1 MLINEIMIWRM
12 GHEYQ
17 MHFIT
22 LLAIKSKH
30 SFYDIKVHKEQQG
43 QGAQGG
49 GLIIMQNRF
58 PCHVP
63 MLHIQISPFGMMREY
78 RILFVTKWFRIVL

>member
-12 GHEYQ
+12 SHEYQ

-30 SFYDIKVHKEQQG
+30 SFYDIKVYKEQQG

-49 GLIIMQNRF
+49 GLIIMQKQVS
-58 PCHVP
+58 HV
-63 MLHIQISPFGMMREY
+63 MSLCFIFK
-78 RILFVTKWFRIVL
+78 LVLLE